1 MTNDQTRMTKEVPN
15 TNLACRQAGSQLS
28 NWILRHF
35 FVIDKFVIR
44 ISITLILVF
53 SFFSPAFAVVDIGD
67 IGMGARPLSLGKAYA
82 GGVDDATSIFTNP
95 AGMAWNRN
103 LNITSMSGTLLSDI
117 NYILFGVSDYS
128 PIGKIGIGYVNA
140 SIGGIP
146 ITTITGSGSTAAV
159 VQTGS
164 TDYSS
169 SVVYFSY
176 STKLNSILRGKGE
189 GLSLGFNLKH
199 FSQGFSGGGT
209 AMQNAV
215 GSGMDADLG
224 LMWQV
229 NPWAKLG
236 YTFNNFLPQ
245 TFGGRF
251 EWEKDNEIESIPM
264 SMQMGGEF
272 GLMGQDGLIK
282 NDSQKLDLLADYE
295 TAKESNQPSLWHLG
309 LEYWPS
315 DILAFRVGMNQKPK
329 ALANNAGVAIDNN
342 LTGGVGIRFFGF
354 TFDYAYMQMGELS
367 DNVTHFFSFG
377 YRGIDAPKK
386 KRKKRV
392 VKEVTN
398 AIPVPEVVTKP
409 NLITYKDLPDGYWAK
424 KQIEYLASLGIMG
437 GYPDQTFRP
446 DKELNRSE
454 LAVLLVKAKNFK
466 IGPVDEIE
474 FSDVRASDWFA
485 PYVAI
490 AVDRKYMNGYPDET
504 FRPNQIVSRAEAAL
518 IFARYAGLYMKP
530 KLSRSNYPDVGT
542 KHWASSAIAAGKEA
556 GFYEYISSGDFGL
569 DKSLTRA
576 EAAEILAKTPF
587 VKKKIKELIAGEK

>member
-1 MTNDQTRMTKEVPN
+1 MLGFPS
-15 TNLACRQAGSQLS
+15 L
-28 NWILRHF
+28 
-35 FVIDKFVIR
+35 
-44 ISITLILVF
+44 
-53 SFFSPAFAVVDIGD
+53 AVVDVGD

-95 AGMAWNRN
+95 AGMAWNKN
-103 LNITSMSGTLLSDI
+103 MNITSMSGTLLSDI
-117 NYILFGVSDYS
+117 NYVLVGFSDYS

-140 SIGGIP
+140 SIGAIP

-159 VQTGS
+159 VQTGI
-164 TDYSS
+164 TDYNSN
-169 SVVYFSY
+169 VVYLSY
-176 STKLNSILRGKGE
+176 STKLSSILQGKAE
-189 GLSLGFNLKH
+189 GLSLGLNMKF

-224 LMWQV
+224 LMWQL

-245 TFGGRF
+245 TLGGRF
-251 EWEKDNEIESIPM
+251 EWENQTEVESIPM

-272 GLMGQDGLIK
+272 GLLGQDSLIK
-282 NDSQKLDLLADYE
+282 NDSQKLDLLADYQ
-295 TAKESNQPSLWHLG
+295 TAKESNQPALWHLG

-329 ALANNAGVAIDNN
+329 AGANNTEVAIDNN
-342 LTGGVGIRFFGF
+342 LTGGVGLRFFGF

-367 DNVTHFFSFG
+367 DNITHFFSFG
-377 YRGIDAPKK
+377 YRGIDEPKK
-386 KRKKRV
+386 KSRKKIE
-392 VKEVTN
+392 KEAANT
-398 AIPVPEVVTKP
+398 IPVPEVVTKP
-409 NLITYKDLPDGYWAK
+409 NLKTYKDLADDYWAK
-424 KQIEYLASLGIMG
+424 KPIEYLASLGIMG

-446 DKELNRSE
+446 DKELTRSE

-466 IGPVDEIE
+466 INPVAEIE
-474 FSDVRASDWFA
+474 FSDVRPRDWFA

-490 AVDRKYMNGYPDET
+490 AVDRQYMNGYPDET

-530 KLSRSNYPDVGT
+530 KMSQSVYPDVDT
-542 KHWASSAIAAGKEA
+542 KHWASSAVAAGKEA

-587 VKKKIKELIAGEK
+587 VKEKIKELIKGEQ